1 MDHFPKAAPPHGHD
15 LISVRV
21 PEAVRMTGISRS
33 VLYEL
38 IKANELEAVKI
49 GRATLVPVQSLRA
62 LIEKNTK
69 KAA

>member
-1 MDHFPKAAPPHGHD
+1 MNLTPHI
-15 LISVRV
+15 LEPISVRI

-38 IKANELEAVKI
+38 IKAGELHAVKL
-49 GRATLVPVQSLRA
+49 GRATLVPVASLRA
-62 LIEKNTK
+62 LVEKNIR

>member
-1 MDHFPKAAPPHGHD
+1 MHTTTTPAPEP
-15 LISVRV
+15 ISVRI

-38 IKANELEAVKI
+38 IKAGELHAVKL
-49 GRATLVPVQSLRA
+49 GRATLVPVASLRA
-62 LIEKNTK
+62 LVEKNTR

>member
-1 MDHFPKAAPPHGHD
+1 MNHSTAAAPEP
-15 LISVRV
+15 ISVRI

-38 IKANELEAVKI
+38 IKAGELHAVKL
-49 GRATLVPVQSLRA
+49 GRATLVPVASLRA
-62 LIEKNTK
+62 LVEKNTR